1 MPQPTGQK
9 DPAAAVHEVQEAPT
23 VEYWPALQG
32 VHELAPAEEADPA
45 GQLSHKPE
53 DVALKNLLAA
63 QLTGAV
69 RETPCTL

>member
-1 MPQPTGQK
+1 MHEAQAV
-9 DPAAAVHEVQEAPT
+9 PA

-32 VHELAPAEEADPA
+32 VQAFAPAADADPA
-45 GQLSHKPE
+45 GQLPHTPE

-69 RETPCTL
+69 KETPWTL

>member
-1 MPQPTGQK
+1 MG
-9 DPAAAVHEVQEAPT
+9 
-23 VEYWPALQG
+23 EYWPALQG

-53 DVALKNLLAA
+53 DEALKNLLAA

-69 RETPCTL
+69 RDTPCTL